1 MARIRFNLKRLNAK
15 KETLIC
21 MIINYDNERLKL
33 STGISISPKQWN
45 ANQQRAKELMSY
57 PENRE
62 INLNLETQ
70 KVLLLKV
77 FNSII
82 KRDGIVERSV
92 LKEEFLIVMNSPKRK
107 KKKKKFWD
115 YFEEF
120 IIFKRKELGEIKD
133 YNNSLR
139 KHVIATEK
147 KLNRKATFESIKKPD
162 NGFIEAMENYLNF
175 DAINA
180 KGEKGLAVN
189 TIGKQFKNLKVFLNW
204 CFDREYIHRFS
215 TKHIKVRQEV
225 LDEIYLTKEEVDKL
239 FDLKLNNST
248 QQLIRDCFIL
258 GCETSLRISD
268 LKLLKEHH
276 ISKKKGE
283 ETIRMEHKKTKN
295 KVVIPL
301 SKRAFLILKKHNFT
315 FNFSANNDFNSTI
328 KEICKK
334 AKIDNPHT
342 IYRTVRNKR
351 QEFVYKKHELVS
363 SHTCRRTFCT
373 LKVLDGI
380 PVSYIRKIS
389 GHNSERTFFR
399 YLKMDNET
407 AANEMR
413 KYMK

>member
-1 MARIRFNLKRLNAK
+1 MSKVKYNLRKPNLKS
-15 KETLIC
+15 ETVI
-21 MIINYDNERLKL
+21 MMVFHFNSDKL
-33 STGISISPKQWN
+33 RISTGKSILPKYWN
-45 ANQQRAKELMSY
+45 NKKQRAKEIIEYKEHYLLNQHL
-57 PENRE
+57 ENQAAKI
-62 INLNLETQ
+62 INEYNQILDEVGYVDKN
-70 KVLLLKV
+70 
-77 FNSII
+77 I
-82 KRDGIVERSV
+82 
-92 LKEEFLIVMNSPKRK
+92 LKERFLSNKKVK
-107 KKKKKFWD
+107 KKLTFWD

>member
-1 MARIRFNLKRLNAK
+1 MSKVKYNLRKPNLKS
-15 KETLIC
+15 ETVI
-21 MIINYDNERLKL
+21 MMVFHFNSDKL
-33 STGISISPKQWN
+33 RISTGRSILPKYWN
-45 ANQQRAKELMSY
+45 KKKQRAKEIIEYKEHYLLNQHL
-57 PENRE
+57 ENQAAKI
-62 INLNLETQ
+62 INEYNQILDEVGYVDKN
-70 KVLLLKV
+70 
-77 FNSII
+77 
-82 KRDGIVERSV
+82 V
-92 LKEEFLIVMNSPKRK
+92 LKDRFLSNKTNKEK
-107 KKKKKFWD
+107 KKLTFWG

-139 KHVIATEK
+139 KHVLATEK
-147 KLNRKATFESIKKPD
+147 KLNRKATFESIKKLD
-162 NGFIEAMENYLNF
+162 NGFIEAMGNYLTF

-204 CFDREYIHRFS
+204 CFDREYIQGFS

-239 FDLKLNNST
+239 FDLKINNSS

-276 ISKKKGE
+276 ISKKEGE
-283 ETIRMEHKKTKN
+283 ETIKMEHKKTKN

-301 SKRAFLILKKHNFT
+301 SKRAFSILKKHNFT
-315 FNFSANNDFNSTI
+315 FNFSANNDFNTTI

-334 AKIDNPHT
+334 AKIDTPHT

-373 LKVLDGI
+373 LKVLEGI

-389 GHNSERTFFR
+389 GHNSEKTFSR

>member
-1 MARIRFNLKRLNAK
+1 MSKVKYNLRKPNLKS
-15 KETLIC
+15 ETVI
-21 MIINYDNERLKL
+21 MMVFHFNSDKL
-33 STGISISPKQWN
+33 RISTGRSILPKYWN
-45 ANQQRAKELMSY
+45 NKNQRAKEIIEYKEHYLLNQHL
-57 PENRE
+57 ENQAAKI
-62 INLNLETQ
+62 INEYNQILDEVGYVDKN
-70 KVLLLKV
+70 
-77 FNSII
+77 
-82 KRDGIVERSV
+82 V
-92 LKEEFLIVMNSPKRK
+92 LKDRFLSNKTNKEK
-107 KKKKKFWD
+107 KKLTFWG

-139 KHVIATEK
+139 KHVLATEK
-147 KLNRKATFESIKKPD
+147 KLNRKATFESIKKLD
-162 NGFIEAMENYLNF
+162 NGFIEAMENYLTF

-204 CFDREYIHRFS
+204 CFDREYIQGFS

-239 FDLKLNNST
+239 FDLKINNSL

-276 ISKKKGE
+276 ISKKEGE
-283 ETIRMEHKKTKN
+283 EAIRMEHKKTKN

-301 SKRAFLILKKHNFT
+301 SKRAFSILKKHNFT

-334 AKIDNPHT
+334 AKIDTPHT

-351 QEFVYKKHELVS
+351 QEFVYKKYELVS

-413 KYMK
+413 KYM

>member
-1 MARIRFNLKRLNAK
+1 MSKVKYNLRKPNLKS
-15 KETLIC
+15 ETVI
-21 MIINYDNERLKL
+21 MMVFHFNSDKL
-33 STGISISPKQWN
+33 RISTGRSILPKYWN
-45 ANQQRAKELMSY
+45 NKKQRAKEIIEYKEHYLLNQHL
-57 PENRE
+57 ENQAAKI
-62 INLNLETQ
+62 INEYNQILDEVGYVDKN
-70 KVLLLKV
+70 
-77 FNSII
+77 
-82 KRDGIVERSV
+82 V
-92 LKEEFLIVMNSPKRK
+92 LKDRFLSNKTNKEK
-107 KKKKKFWD
+107 KKLTFWD

-139 KHVIATEK
+139 KHVLATEK
-147 KLNRKATFESIKKPD
+147 KLNRKATFESIKKLD
-162 NGFIEAMENYLNF
+162 NGFIEAMENYLTF

-204 CFDREYIHRFS
+204 CFDREYIQGFS

-239 FDLKLNNST
+239 FDLKINNSS

-276 ISKKKGE
+276 ISKKEGE

-301 SKRAFLILKKHNFT
+301 SKRAFSILKKHNFT
-315 FNFSANNDFNSTI
+315 FNFSANNDFNTTI

-334 AKIDNPHT
+334 AKIDTPHA

-373 LKVLDGI
+373 LKVLEGI

-413 KYMK
+413 KYMN